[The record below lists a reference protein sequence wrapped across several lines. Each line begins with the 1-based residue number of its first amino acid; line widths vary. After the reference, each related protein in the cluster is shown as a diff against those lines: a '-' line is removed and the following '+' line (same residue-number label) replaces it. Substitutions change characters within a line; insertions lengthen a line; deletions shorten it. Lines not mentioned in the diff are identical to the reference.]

1 MKGKCV
7 SRLLAA
13 ASVVAFG
20 FLIPSCKSSG
30 AALASGCSINS
41 DCDSPLVCA
50 FGLCHSACKVSSDCP
65 LMNPAEH
72 CVVSGTVGVCEL
84 PQEVEC
90 SATQPCPNALL
101 CASDEECR
109 SPCETSN
116 QCPSGQTCVA
126 QPGLSFVAGACY
138 ETNGGG
144 IADASGPDGYGG
156 SSLDGTGGGPTDATS
171 AAQPDTSTVTTVV
184 GPGCAGASTFGP
196 QAVSM
201 SGGSYVSGVGTRTA
215 DGLLLFTAEGNQR
228 NGDAGMFYAADV
240 QGFDLS
246 GNLQDAGSL
255 PYVNFGSELVTLLA
269 ATTAPDG
276 TTALFYDAVVD
287 ATYTSTHLDL
297 LAPDLS
303 VRISNQIE
311 PTPSEP
317 GDVQWA
323 GDRFAV
329 AWLYPNTT
337 GTGVKVQMLG
347 TDGSVY
353 SGATLATDVP
363 SGVVGSSSIVS
374 IATSPSLGLIAVG
387 YVSAANGSP
396 IVQILDLMAN
406 AVGGPVSLAQVQ
418 TSAFAVGGTASGFV
432 GLYDGQGDAGDVQ
445 QAVAITPSDAG
456 APIVSVS
463 APISLP
469 GGAINIARASSDGT
483 GAGFL
488 VEYGDGVSFGYAPP
502 GSPPAL
508 HLTPVAQAAGH
519 DPINIASFGGRF
531 GLFVYSNNE
540 HAEYGVATGCPTGA
554 GSEP

>member
-1 MKGKCV
+1 MKGQFVSMGFASACV
-7 SRLLAA
+7 LAA
-13 ASVVAFG
+13 ALSVA
-20 FLIPSCKSSG
+20 SCKSSG
-30 AALASGCSINS
+30 AALAAGCSINS

-84 PQEVEC
+84 PQEVQC
-90 SATQPCPNALL
+90 SATQPCPNTLL
-101 CASDEECR
+101 CAADEECR
-109 SPCETSN
+109 SPCETTN
-116 QCPSGQTCVA
+116 QCPTGQACVA
-126 QPGLSFVAGACY
+126 QPSLSFVAGACY
-138 ETNGGG
+138 ETSGVGSG
-144 IADASGPDGYGG
+144 IADASGA
-156 SSLDGTGGGPTDATS
+156 DGTGSAGSGAAGGGPTDS
-171 AAQPDTSTVTTVV
+171 AASTPLDTSTYAIV

-196 QAVSM
+196 EAIGASN
-201 SGGSYVSGVGTRTA
+201 GSYVAGVGTRTA

-228 NGDAGMFYAADV
+228 SGDAGMFYAADV

-255 PYVNFGSELVTLLA
+255 PILNFGPELVNLLG

-303 VRISNQIE
+303 IRVANQIE
-311 PTPSEP
+311 PSPSEP

-329 AWLYPNTT
+329 AWLYAGNA
-337 GTGVKVQMLG
+337 GTGVKVQTLG

-363 SGVVGSSSIVS
+363 SGLVGSNAIIS

-387 YVSAANGSP
+387 YISSGNGSP
-396 IVQILDLMAN
+396 VVQILDLMAN
-406 AVGGPVSLAQVQ
+406 PVGGPVSLAQVQ
-418 TSAFAVGGTASGFV
+418 ASAFALGGTASGFV
-432 GLYDGQGDAGDVQ
+432 GIYDGQGDAGDVE

-456 APIVSVS
+456 APLVSP
-463 APISLP
+463 PISIP
-469 GGAINIARASSDGT
+469 GGIIHIARGSSDGT
-483 GAGFL
+483 GAAFL
-488 VEYGDGVSFGYAPP
+488 VEYSDGVSFGYATA
-502 GSPPAL
+502 GSPPKL
-508 HLTPVAQAAGH
+508 HMTPVAQAGGS

-531 GLFVYSNNE
+531 GLFVYSGGSRV
-540 HAEYGVATGCPTGA
+540 EYGVATGCPTAA
-554 GSEP
+554 GSDP

>member
-1 MKGKCV
+1 MKGESV
-7 SRLLAA
+7 SRLV
-13 ASVVAFG
+13 ASAKVVAFG
-20 FLIPSCKSSG
+20 FLVLSCKSSG
-30 AALASGCSINS
+30 ASLAAGCSINS

-138 ETNGGG
+138 ETAGGS
-144 IADASGPDGYGG
+144 ADASGPDGAGG
-156 SSLDGTGGGPTDATS
+156 SSLDGAGGGQTDATGQ
-171 AAQPDTSTVTTVV
+171 ADTSMYATTV

-196 QAVSM
+196 QAVGASM
-201 SGGSYVSGVGTRTA
+201 PSYASGVGTRTA
-215 DGLLLFTAEGNQR
+215 TGLLLFTAANVERGD
-228 NGDAGMFYAADV
+228 DAGMFFAADV
-240 QGFDLS
+240 EAFDFS
-246 GNLQDAGSL
+246 GNPQDAGLL
-255 PYVNFGSELVTLLA
+255 PAVSFGAANATLLA

-276 TTALFYDAVVD
+276 TTALFYDALF
-287 ATYTSTHLDL
+287 ANQYTSTHLDL

-303 VRISNQIE
+303 VRISNPIE
-311 PTPSEP
+311 ASLSEP
-317 GDVQWA
+317 GDIQWA
-323 GDRFAV
+323 GDRFAI
-329 AWLYPNTT
+329 AWLYPGNT

-363 SGVVGSSSIVS
+363 SGTVGSNSIVS
-374 IATSPSLGLIAVG
+374 VATSPSLGLIAVG

-396 IVQILDLMAN
+396 TVQILDLMAN
-406 AVGGPVSLAQVQ
+406 PVGGPVSLAQVQ

-432 GLYDGQGDAGDVQ
+432 GIYDGQGDAGDVQ

-456 APIVSVS
+456 TPMVNVSAPVSVS
-463 APISLP
+463 

-488 VEYGDGVSFGYAPP
+488 IEYGDGVSFGYATP
-502 GSPPAL
+502 GSSPAL
-508 HLTPVAQAAGH
+508 HVTPVAQAGGH

-531 GLFVYSNNE
+531 GLFVYSNTGKV
-540 HAEYGVATGCPTGA
+540 EYGVATGCPTGV

>member
-1 MKGKCV
+1 MKGKSA
-7 SRLLAA
+7 SRFV
-13 ASVVAFG
+13 ASATVVAFG
-20 FLIPSCKSSG
+20 FLLPSCKSSG
-30 AALASGCSINS
+30 ASLAAGCSINS
-41 DCDSPLVCA
+41 DCDAPLVCA

-84 PQEVEC
+84 PQEVAC

-116 QCPSGQTCVA
+116 QCPTEQTCVA

-138 ETNGGG
+138 ETSGGG
-144 IADASGPDGYGG
+144 VADASGPDGSGG
-156 SSLDGTGGGPTDATS
+156 SSLDGMGGGQAEASS
-171 AAQPDTSTVTTVV
+171 AGQPETSTYTSIV

-196 QAVSM
+196 QAVG

-215 DGLLLFTAEGNQR
+215 DGLLLFTAEGNER
-228 NGDAGMFYAADV
+228 NGDGGMFYAADV

-246 GNLQDAGSL
+246 GNLQDAVSL
-255 PYVNFGSELVTLLA
+255 PAVSFGPEVVTLLA

-276 TTALFYDAVVD
+276 TTALFYDAVVEN
-287 ATYTSTHLDL
+287 TYTSTHLDL

-329 AWLYPNTT
+329 AWLYPNIT
-337 GTGVKVQMLG
+337 GTGIKVQTLG

-363 SGVVGSSSIVS
+363 SGAVGSGSIVS
-374 IATSPSLGLIAVG
+374 VATSPSLGLIAVG

-396 IVQILDLMAN
+396 VIQILDLMAN
-406 AVGGPVSLAQVQ
+406 PIGGPVSLAPVQ
-418 TSAFAVGGTASGFV
+418 ASAFAVAGTASGFV
-432 GLYDGQGDAGDVQ
+432 GIYDGQGDAGNVQ

-456 APIVSVS
+456 APLVS
-463 APISLP
+463 APISVP
-469 GGAINIARASSDGT
+469 GGAINVARGSSDGI
-483 GAGFL
+483 GAAFL
-488 VEYGDGVSFGYAPP
+488 VEYGDGVSFAYATA
-502 GSPPAL
+502 GSPPTL
-508 HLTPVAQAAGH
+508 HTTPVTQAGGS

-531 GLFVYSNNE
+531 GLFVYSNSE
-540 HAEYGVATGCPTGA
+540 RVEYGVATGCPTGV